1 MVVGVIVVRAPWRY
15 LALSSAGLVRRG
27 HEDGPVA
34 EAAEEAHAPTPVA
47 REAYI
52 KKLVLKRNL

>member
-1 MVVGVIVVRAPWRY
+1 MAVDATRAEVN
-15 LALSSAGLVRRG
+15 GLVRRG
-27 HEDGPVA
+27 HEDGPIA